1 MDDLENLPTSE
12 EEAVPA
18 GDQEIMDKYFKKP
31 EESSERTS
39 GACGGKWK
47 TIGISA
53 LVFLALANPWVSSLF
68 QKIPYL
74 GGNNMTELLAMVMTF
89 LVITST
95 IVTLM

>member
-1 MDDLENLPTSE
+1 MDELENLPTSE

-18 GDQEIMDKYFKKP
+18 GDQEIMDKYFKKS
-31 EESSERTS
+31 EESTEKSS
-39 GACGGKWK
+39 GSSIGKWK
-47 TIGISA
+47 IIGVSA
-53 LVFLALANPWVSSLF
+53 LVFLALANPLMNSLF
-68 QKIPYL
+68 QKLPYL